1 MDKIDFLVYNNKE
14 VVMPLPLPFLL
25 NFVGKLISQDNIIT
39 FGAVGL
45 IFYIVAL
52 ILSKTTECIII
63 WHWWDLIILAIPGII
78 FLGSFYMVYNSE
90 NKSVEFINNI
100 ALNILFV
107 FSFVATIVLSVVA
120 NIKYSGVLKA
130 AIFIIIAI
138 AVKVFIAILIPIFL
152 VLFLGALNSGKKDKR
167 YKYGTKGNQNIIIA
181 GIIAALAALLIG
193 VLIKNGDDE
202 E

>member
-1 MDKIDFLVYNNKE
+1 MQL
-14 VVMPLPLPFLL
+14 PLPLLL

-39 FGAVGL
+39 FGSVGL
-45 IFYIVAL
+45 MFYIAAL
-52 ILSKTTECIII
+52 ILSKATRCIII
-63 WHWWDLIILAIPGII
+63 WHWWDLIILAIPGFI
-78 FLGSFYMVYNSE
+78 FLISFYMVYNHE
-90 NKSVEFINNI
+90 GETVKYINNI

-107 FSFVATIVLSVVA
+107 FSFTATIILSFVA
-120 NIKYSGVLKA
+120 NIKYSGLLKSV
-130 AIFIIIAI
+130 IFIIIAI
-138 AVKVFIAILIPIFL
+138 AAKIFMAILIPIFL

-167 YKYGTKGNQNIIIA
+167 YGTKGIQNIIIA